1 VVWDP
6 PAPDILVITMSDLL
20 VDYAALDYSRT
31 TLASLK
37 SELDTIQDRAD
48 MSRDVLSHPS
58 VQSAM
63 REFGG
68 NMDYN
73 RKKLSERLEECG
85 RLVESTIETFTD
97 ADTKL
102 ASEIRKS
109 GQPA

>member
-1 VVWDP
+1 MV
-6 PAPDILVITMSDLL
+6 LTMSDLL

-37 SELDTIQDRAD
+37 SELDGIEDRAD
-48 MSRDVLSHPS
+48 LSRDVLSHSS

-73 RKKLSERLEECG
+73 RRKLGERLEECG
-85 RLVESTIETFTD
+85 KLVESTIESFTET
-97 ADTKL
+97 DTKL

-109 GQPA
+109 QTA